1 MASGAQ
7 QLSADFEQVKKQLS
21 RYPNIIIIETEGDPP
36 DRYDIEYNVKGYKTN
51 DDGTVS
57 PANSH
62 KIRITLPFGYPHFSP
77 IVKPLTP
84 VFHPDIDP
92 DAIRIADFWQDNK
105 SLGELI
111 LHIGKMICGICYQKE
126 KPFNQDAFEWFENR
140 QDWLPFD
147 TLEPT
152 DTEEQQE
159 DGGKA
164 EPVDSEE
171 FFASEEQMDKV
182 SSDATHSADE
192 SLDIL
197 KEDLSLIFDEDESE
211 EIDVDLFEEDQ
222 ESPEDDLTF
231 ALDFEEEDESA
242 AGHGSDEIIDLT
254 GDDEEIPLSLE
265 EDERDESETVKGIEL
280 EDLAGIEEDESLF
293 TIADE
298 KESDEGISLDF
309 LGEEPESPAAG
320 EEEQPL
326 TLATEKSEEP
336 SPAEELQPVAP
347 EKRIEEEDIPL
358 SQDET
363 SSEEIDIPIG
373 IDTESSTVTEKEAEI
388 ATTVEDESLAG
399 LELDD
404 DFQTGPDT
412 TTGGGKVRSI
422 RPLIEQKKIFTAKKV
437 LADITDPGS
446 VPDLEELEQHIADA
460 IAQAEELH
468 KKADKLEQKGE
479 FEKAGL
485 ILDLI
490 ANVAVDY
497 PGLEFG
503 RNRIRESLLSKDS
516 KQETQSSREEGT
528 NGAPAKKKKAKTKSG
543 FKLPYKVIAIVI
555 VLVGILTAATL
566 VTIKDSDNLK
576 LAYSNFQKAEQF
588 LENKE
593 YKEAKKAL
601 DEAALALDQILAL
614 QKKEKATLLLKIKVI
629 ADSQSFKEGLQGRVL
644 YNDRYVTVEMA
655 KNIDKFNSLMVNAET
670 QQNSGN
676 IEEALKF
683 YEQAGQTARQI
694 GFEEQEKTIHQTM
707 NSLHLKQTLGRA
719 RKAEEEQEWEQ
730 AAETYAK
737 ALELSK
743 NLSTPDD
750 KNEIESRLAAAA
762 FRHELVEGQRAF
774 TSSDWQKTIEML
786 QGAQKILETNP
797 QIASESEKGEIHKL
811 LINSRLYHILS
822 GAKNAF
828 EMKEWELAVN
838 EYKNAIYLLENNK
851 KVLGD
856 KAEVSI
862 NKIEKTILMTE
873 IAREQSENSLAVDK
887 NDLQA
892 SLDNYRAIASLI
904 ENSSFSEDDTL
915 RKILENSRTQ
925 MAVLV
930 YEIKINSRI
939 DWLEQNYDEIFR
951 KMYPSAKSS
960 ELLNPRVDFIREEG
974 DKLVFT
980 MSCVEKK
987 QGRSFT
993 LELNYQYDQKKD
1005 SWGIYSGTL

>member
-36 DRYDIEYNVKGYKTN
+36 DRYDIEYNVKGYKTS

-77 IVKPLTP
+77 IIKPLTP
-84 VFHPDIDP
+84 IFHPDIDP

-111 LHIGKMICGICYQKE
+111 LHVGKMICGICYQKE
-126 KPFNQDAFEWFENR
+126 EPFNQEALEWFEKR

-159 DGGKA
+159 DAGKA
-164 EPVDSEE
+164 GTFDAAEIS
-171 FFASEEQMDKV
+171 ASDEQKDKV
-182 SSDATHSADE
+182 LADAKHSADE
-192 SLDIL
+192 SLDFL
-197 KEDLSLIFDEDESE
+197 KEDLAFAFDEDESE

-231 ALDFEEEDESA
+231 SLDLEEEDESA
-242 AGHGSDEIIDLT
+242 PGYETDEIIDLT
-254 GDDEEIPLSLE
+254 GDD
-265 EDERDESETVKGIEL
+265 DEGDESAEIEDIEL
-280 EDLAGIEEDESLF
+280 EDLAGIEEESLF
-293 TIADE
+293 TVEDE

-309 LGEEPESPAAG
+309 LGEELESPAAG
-320 EEEQPL
+320 GKKQPL
-326 TLATEKSEEP
+326 SLATEESEEQA
-336 SPAEELQPVAP
+336 SAEELQPGVP
-347 EKRIEEEDIPL
+347 EKRIEEEDI
-358 SQDET
+358 SVGVDET
-363 SSEEIDIPIG
+363 FSKETDTPIVAG
-373 IDTESSTVTEKEAEI
+373 TEPSPVTEKDADT

-404 DFQTGPDT
+404 DFQTEPVT
-412 TTGGGKVRSI
+412 KSVSGKVRSI

-437 LADITDPGS
+437 LADVTDPEAI
-446 VPDLEELEQHIADA
+446 PDLEELEQLITDA
-460 IAQAEELH
+460 IARAEELH
-468 KKADKLEQKGE
+468 KKADKLEQQGE

-485 ILDLI
+485 ILDQV

-503 RNRIRESLLSKDS
+503 RNRIRESLLSRDS
-516 KQETQSSREEGT
+516 KEVTQSPEEEGT
-528 NGAPAKKKKAKTKSG
+528 DGAPAKKKKAKPKSG
-543 FKLPYKVIAIVI
+543 FKLPYKVIAIV
-555 VLVGILTAATL
+555 VLLVGILTAATM

-576 LAYSNFQKAEQF
+576 LAYSNFLKAEQF

-593 YKEAKKAL
+593 YKEVKKAL
-601 DEAALALDQILAL
+601 GEAELALDQILVL
-614 QKKEKATLLLKIKVI
+614 QKEEKETLRQKIKAI
-629 ADSQSFKEGLQGRVL
+629 TDSQSFKEGLEGRVL
-644 YNDRYVTVEMA
+644 YNGRYVTVEMA
-655 KNIDKFNSLMVNAET
+655 KTIDKFNSLMVNAET

-683 YEQAGQTARQI
+683 YDLAGQTAQQI
-694 GFEEQEKTIHQTM
+694 GFEEQEKTIQQTM
-707 NSLHLKQTLGRA
+707 NSLQLKQALGTA
-719 RKAEEEQEWEQ
+719 RKAEEEQEWKQ
-730 AAETYAK
+730 AADTYAK

-743 NLSTPDD
+743 NLSTSDD
-750 KNEIESRLAAAA
+750 KNEIASRLAAAA

-774 TSSDWQKTIEML
+774 TASEWQKTVDML
-786 QGAQKILETNP
+786 EGAQKILEDNP
-797 QIASESEKGEIHKL
+797 QIASEAEKEEIHKL

-828 EMKEWELAVN
+828 EKKEWESALN
-838 EYKNAIYLLENNK
+838 QYKDAIYLLENNK
-851 KVLGD
+851 KILGE
-856 KAEVSI
+856 KAAVSI

-873 IAREQSENSLAVDK
+873 ISREQSENSLAVNK
-887 NDLQA
+887 SDLQA
-892 SLDNYRAIASLI
+892 SLNNYRTIVSLI
-904 ENSSFSEDDTL
+904 ESSSFSEDD
-915 RKILENSRTQ
+915 ILNNILDNSRIQ
-925 MAVLV
+925 ISVLET
-930 YEIKINSRI
+930 EIKINRRI
-939 DWLEQNYDEIFR
+939 NWLKQNYDQIFR

-960 ELLNPRVDFIREEG
+960 ELLNPQVNFIREED
-974 DKLVFT
+974 DKLIFT

-993 LELNYQYDQKKD
+993 LELNYQYDLKKN
-1005 SWGIYSGTL
+1005 SWDIYSGTL